1 MADRQTA
8 GALAWVIA
16 LVLTLQGLVGQ
27 IGQSRMAAEALDPL
41 HALCLTV
48 GLDLAAPQPAAEP
61 ELAKGPGLATG
72 QADRQG
78 APHGKAPDCPCATLC
93 RLAATTLALISLP
106 PQLAAPRAPAS
117 LSASRPFIPLFL
129 RIERGLT
136 GQPRAPPLSS

>member
-41 HALCLTV
+41 HALCMTV

-61 ELAKGPGLATG
+61 ELATAPE
-72 QADRQG
+72 DRQG